1 MQISTRHTIL
11 GTVVGSRLAGGFVHL
26 TVAEFGQTQPVK
38 VKVGMTTSVPVGA
51 SVVLQ
56 DCEEVNG
63 TLIAAGFAS
72 WTPVATAQ
80 AKTQAKLRKYAWSSA
95 S

>member
-11 GTVVGSRLAGGFVHL
+11 GTVVGARIAGGFVHL
-26 TVAEFGQTQPVK
+26 TVAEVGQAAPVQ
-38 VKVGMTTSVPVGA
+38 VKVGMTQSVPVGS

-56 DCEEVNG
+56 DCEQVDG
-63 TLIAAGFAS
+63 RLVAS
-72 WTPVATAQ
+72 GYVRSTPVATAQ
-80 AKTQAKLRKYAWSSA
+80 AKQQAKLRKYAWSAA